1 MNFSLS
7 IDRRHA
13 LRLLL
18 YLAAVTAFYVV
29 FAAVGSVWGG
39 AAGAI
44 NILPFLTAAIAFYDG
59 PYTGGAFGFYGG
71 MLMSLASTTVDGA
84 DALILGLFGIVCGS
98 LGVVFM
104 RRILPSVIYCGTVLL
119 ALRGV
124 ISATYY
130 RLFYAIPFTRVLLS
144 YVVIILVSLAP
155 GAAGYFVIRAIHGRF
170 SGEEDIL

>member
-1 MNFSLS
+1 M
-7 IDRRHA
+7 
-13 LRLLL
+13 
-18 YLAAVTAFYVV
+18 
-29 FAAVGSVWGG
+29 
-39 AAGAI
+39 
-44 NILPFLTAAIAFYDG
+44 
-59 PYTGGAFGFYGG
+59 
-71 MLMSLASTTVDGA
+71 
-84 DALILGLFGIVCGS
+84 
-98 LGVVFM
+98 
-104 RRILPSVIYCGTVLL
+104 LL